1 MKEELIRIH
10 ARLCGDGHAAFY
22 ETKEKDRNR
31 RAIVV
36 YTNVVEENL
45 EQFQGDMSEI
55 FGVYMYRYEEEVKVK
70 SIPIVEE
77 LQEEFGDFS
86 CDKWR
91 IDPRIFEVPDSKKTE
106 WLRAFIRDE
115 GHYEPQ
121 YNRLRIKSMN
131 KLGLKDVRILM
142 SKLGVKANIT
152 GPNCDESYYLNVSR
166 IQDYPNIHRIAK
178 NKPKVK

>member
-1 MKEELIRIH
+1 MKEELVRIH
-10 ARLCGDGHAAFY
+10 ARLCGDGYASFY
-22 ETKEKDRNR
+22 ETTEKDRNR

-45 EQFQGDMSEI
+45 KQFREDMNEV
-55 FGVYMYRYEEEVKVK
+55 FEVDMYRYNEEVKVK

-77 LQEEFGDFS
+77 LQDKFGDFS

-91 IDPRIFEVPDSKKTE
+91 IDPKILGLDASKKHE

-121 YNRLRIKSMN
+121 YSRLRIKSMN
-131 KLGLKDVRILM
+131 KLGLEDVRDLM
-142 SKLGVKANIT
+142 ESIGVGANIT
-152 GPNCDESYYLNVSR
+152 GPNCDDSFYLNVSR
-166 IQDYPNIHRIAK
+166 VEKYPNIHRIAK

>member
-1 MKEELIRIH
+1 MKEELVRIH

-36 YTNVVEENL
+36 YTNVIEENL
-45 EQFQGDMSEI
+45 EEFRRDMRKI
-55 FGVYMYRYEEEVKVK
+55 FGVEMYRCKNEIKVK
-70 SIPIVEE
+70 SIRIVEE
-77 LQEEFGDFS
+77 LQEEFIDFS
-86 CDKWR
+86 CEKWR
-91 IDPRIFEVPDSKKTE
+91 VDPRIFDLSEAKRFQ

-115 GHYEPQ
+115 GHYEPK

-131 KLGLKDVRILM
+131 KLGLRDVRELM
-142 SKLGVKANIT
+142 ISLGVDANIT
-152 GPNCDESYYLNVSR
+152 GPNCDNSYYLNVSK
-166 IQDYPNIHRIAK
+166 IDDYPKLHKIAK